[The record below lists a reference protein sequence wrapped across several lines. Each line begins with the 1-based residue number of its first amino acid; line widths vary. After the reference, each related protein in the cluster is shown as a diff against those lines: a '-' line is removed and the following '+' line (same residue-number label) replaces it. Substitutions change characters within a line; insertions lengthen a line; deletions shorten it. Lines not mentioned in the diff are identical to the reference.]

1 MIERSE
7 ETGEATRTFVS
18 ESHKAA
24 RRLEVR
30 AHALIGVLGVAV
42 ALTNATDVSAAQE
55 RALKPSDSLPKEC
68 RDCPEMVVL
77 PAGRFTMG
85 SPEGQGEYT
94 EHPAHEVTIPQ
105 PFAVAKF
112 ALTFD
117 EWGACARTWPL
128 QAGCRRPRVVGPRAP
143 AGNQRELGRCAGLR

>member
-18 ESHKAA
+18 ETHKAA
-24 RRLEVR
+24 RRREVR

-68 RDCPEMVVL
+68 RDCPEMVVV
-77 PAGRFTMG
+77 PAGRFMMG
-85 SPEGQGEYT
+85 SQNEGSAGPQ
-94 EHPAHEVTIPQ
+94 HEVTIAK
-105 PFAVAKF
+105 PFASR
-112 ALTFD
+112 LM
-117 EWGACARTWPL
+117 
-128 QAGCRRPRVVGPRAP
+128 
-143 AGNQRELGRCAGLR
+143 